1 MNHLTIGAVVA
12 VVGIAALV
20 SYRYA
25 EPLLEEYSQ
34 KTTSDASKTVGTV
47 VLAVDDWVG
56 YFPLCS
62 PEMKKRMR
70 SRGYGIKC
78 ENDQANY
85 PERMK
90 KLKEGKID
98 FAVATV
104 DSYLLSGAPLN
115 FPGSIVAV
123 IDESKGG
130 DAIVARKDFA
140 SNIDD
145 LKKQQGFK
153 VAFTPGSPSEHLLRA
168 VGAHFDV
175 PLFREAIGSWRV
187 ETSGSEA
194 ALKKLLNG
202 DVPVAV
208 LWEPNVSRAIADP
221 KFVKILGTEN
231 TDKLIVD
238 ILIANREYLKDQR
251 AAVDLFLANMFRTL
265 KYYRDNPDILAQ
277 HIMEETKLNKR
288 EVETMLKGVAWAS
301 LYENA
306 IKWFGV
312 SGGSGVGG
320 EAVVA
325 TIEGTLLILTANKNF
340 ANNPLPGGD
349 PYRIMYSDPIAALH
363 KQGITD
369 QFGVSA
375 QLSVGAQAAEP
386 QNSLE
391 KRFAE
396 LTPEGWGR
404 LKQVGTLQ
412 SRPITFQSGS
422 SALTY
427 DGQLEIEKSAASLS
441 HYPHFRI
448 LIEGHTGKSGDPEMN
463 MQLSQ
468 SRAEAVAQY
477 LQVTFNIDPN
487 RMRAVGKGSSTPLP
501 RVAGESER
509 QYGYRLPRV
518 AMRLM
523 AEEF

>member
-1 MNHLTIGAVVA
+1 MNHITIGAAVVA
-12 VVGIAALV
+12 VGIIALV
-20 SYRYA
+20 GWKYT
-25 EPLLEEYSQ
+25 EPVLQDYSQ
-34 KTTSDASKTVGTV
+34 KATSDASKMVGTV
-47 VLAVDDWVG
+47 VVAVDDWVG

-62 PEMKKRMR
+62 PEIKKRMR
-70 SRGYGIKC
+70 SRGYGVKC

-90 KLKEGKID
+90 KLKDGKIH

-104 DSYLLSGAPLN
+104 DSYLLNGAPLN
-115 FPGSIVAV
+115 FPGSIVMV

-175 PLFREAIGSWRV
+175 PLFREATGGWRV
-187 ETSGSEA
+187 ETNGSEA
-194 ALKKLLNG
+194 ALKKLLSG

-251 AAVDLFLANMFRTL
+251 SVVDLFLVNVFRTL
-265 KYYRDNPDILAQ
+265 KYYKDNPDILVQ
-277 HIMEETKLNKR
+277 HVMEETKLNKQ
-288 EVETMLKGVAWAS
+288 EVETMLKGVAWAN

-306 IKWFGV
+306 TKWFGV
-312 SGGSGVGG
+312 TGGGGVGS

-325 TIEGTLLILTANKNF
+325 AIEGTLLIFTANKSF
-340 ANNPLPGGD
+340 TSNPLPGGD
-349 PYRIMYSDPIAALH
+349 PYRIIYSDPIAMLH

-369 QFGVSA
+369 QFGAVA
-375 QLSVGAQAAEP
+375 QSGGGVQTSEP
-386 QNSLE
+386 ANSLE

-396 LTPEGWGR
+396 LTTEGWGR

-412 SRPITFQSGS
+412 GRPITFQSGS
-422 SALTY
+422 FSLTY
-427 DGQLEIEKSAASLS
+427 DGQLEVEKSATSLL

-448 LIEGHTGKSGDPEMN
+448 LIEGHTGTSGDPEMN
-463 MQLSQ
+463 KMLSE

-477 LQVTFNIDPN
+477 LQVTYNIDPN
-487 RMRAVGKGSSTPLP
+487 RMRAVGRGSLDLLP
-501 RVAGESER
+501 RLPGESER
-509 QYGYRLPRV
+509 QYNYRLPRV
-518 AMRLM
+518 SVRLM
-523 AEEF
+523 AEVF